1 MAIQRSCRQG
11 DQRETLNNAF
21 TLKNRAC
28 ATNLDKDLKNDIK
41 MAIHS
46 NEASPG
52 EMSLVMLPLFSL
64 WFQCYLAN
72 SCIVTLPVGRGS
84 SREGRI
90 SGFKWVLGEG
100 AV

>member
-11 DQRETLNNAF
+11 DQRETLSNAF

-41 MAIHS
+41 MEIHS

-52 EMSLVMLPLFSL
+52 EMSLMLPLFSL
-64 WFQCYLAN
+64 WFQCSPAN
-72 SCIVTLPVGRGS
+72 SCMVTLPVGRGS

-90 SGFKWVLGEG
+90 FGFKWVLGKG